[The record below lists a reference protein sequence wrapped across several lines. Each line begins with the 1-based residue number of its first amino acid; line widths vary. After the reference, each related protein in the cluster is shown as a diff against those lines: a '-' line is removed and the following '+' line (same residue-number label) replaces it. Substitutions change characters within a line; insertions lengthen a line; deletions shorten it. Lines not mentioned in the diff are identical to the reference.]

1 MTTTATATVAE
12 PKVRRRLR
20 RRPPASIRNGRA
32 LLVSVAGYG
41 FMVLFVAIL
50 GMFIGVKGVS
60 GVVPLIAVV
69 TVSIGLVCIAISR
82 LTKTRQ
88 LWSLAL
94 AVAWGGLLS
103 VVLGYLIATMGER
116 QSDADTAFFLQ
127 LFLTSPFV
135 LAVASVW
142 HFLRGARWF
151 NGEHEHRLRPE
162 ESGARPITDPLT
174 VVPDTAPAAHVEIAI
189 PVTIAAAPDGPIGT
203 TVSVLAPAPTAAVPA
218 TVAPLLTVQGLKKHF
233 PIYGGIMRKQIGTV
247 YAVDGVD
254 FEIMPGETFALV
266 GESGCGKTTLGRT
279 IIQLTQP
286 TAGRVV
292 FDGYEF
298 EDVDPEDMRP
308 LRRRMQ
314 IIFQDPFGSL
324 NPRMPVSDIIGEGLL
339 AQGMT
344 DRTARDKRV
353 EDALELVGLRREY
366 TRRYPHEFSGGQRQ
380 RIGVARALALGPDFI
395 VADEPVSALDVSI
408 QSQVLNLLLDLKRD
422 LKLTY
427 LFISHNLSVV
437 QYFSD
442 RVGVMYLGK
451 LVEVGSVEQ
460 LYANPRHPY
469 TVALLSAI
477 PSPDPRQR
485 KKRLV
490 LTGDVPSPAAP
501 PSGCRFHTRCW
512 LRERLGNP
520 ENCVTRGAA
529 APRVRRAGPPG
540 VVPSRRGHQPGHR
553 GPGGRGGAGR
563 RCGGRR
569 GRVISRPQAS
579 VLLGASPRGRG
590 PAPRRRPGRGM
601 RSGPVRAVSPSA
613 VTPSVAPSARHGRGD
628 PRSRRP
634 RPGPGPWSRPSS
646 SSARRISRSRRRGPT
661 SEPPRPTRT
670 SRRCGAQRTVWRRCW
685 KRLQTQVP
693 RIADYP
699 ETAAAAKAYEAAFP
713 GHARRRDAPPR
724 LDHRRRQR
732 RGGRGQPAA
741 VGGSRE
747 VRRGPPPDRSA
758 VQRGDPDA
766 AVPGQVGARAV
777 SAPPRAVARAAER
790 AAVSASLR
798 APARRTARPRPRR
811 PRPGTPPA
819 TRCRRPPAPGST
831 RPRRRRPPGRRR

>member
-1 MTTTATATVAE
+1 M
-12 PKVRRRLR
+12 
-20 RRPPASIRNGRA
+20 
-32 LLVSVAGYG
+32 VSVAGYG
-41 FMVLFVAIL
+41 FMVLFTAIL
-50 GMFIGVKGVS
+50 GMFIGIKGVP
-60 GVVPLIAVV
+60 GVLPLIAAV
-69 TVSIGLVCIAISR
+69 TIPLGVICIGLSR
-82 LTKTRQ
+82 LTKSRQ

-94 AVAWGGLLS
+94 VVGWGGLLA
-103 VVLGYLIATMGER
+103 VVLGYLIATMGDR
-116 QSDADTAFFLQ
+116 QSDADTAFFIQ
-127 LFLTSPFV
+127 LFLLSPFV

-151 NGEHEHRLRPE
+151 NGEHESRLLPE

-174 VVPDTAPAAHVEIAI
+174 VVPETRTGRARRGRRPGGDRRPRSWTAPSGPRSCRPRPAAV
-189 PVTIAAAPDGPIGT
+189 AAP
-203 TVSVLAPAPTAAVPA
+203 
-218 TVAPLLTVQGLKKHF
+218 VAPLLTVQGLKKHF
-233 PIYGGIMRKQIGTV
+233 PIYGGIMRRQIGTV

-279 IIQLTQP
+279 IIQLTQS

-520 ENCVTRGAA
+520 ENCVTEEPQLRVFGEQGHQVSCHHAEAISQATVAQAA
-529 APRVRRAGPPG
+529 AETPA
-540 VVPSRRGHQPGHR
+540 VVP
-553 GPGGRGGAGR
+553 
-563 RCGGRR
+563 
-569 GRVISRPQAS
+569 
-579 VLLGASPRGRG
+579 
-590 PAPRRRPGRGM
+590 
-601 RSGPVRAVSPSA
+601 
-613 VTPSVAPSARHGRGD
+613 
-628 PRSRRP
+628 
-634 RPGPGPWSRPSS
+634 
-646 SSARRISRSRRRGPT
+646 
-661 SEPPRPTRT
+661 
-670 SRRCGAQRTVWRRCW
+670 
-685 KRLQTQVP
+685 
-693 RIADYP
+693 
-699 ETAAAAKAYEAAFP
+699 
-713 GHARRRDAPPR
+713 
-724 LDHRRRQR
+724 
-732 RGGRGQPAA
+732 
-741 VGGSRE
+741 
-747 VRRGPPPDRSA
+747 
-758 VQRGDPDA
+758 
-766 AVPGQVGARAV
+766 
-777 SAPPRAVARAAER
+777 AVAE
-790 AAVSASLR
+790 
-798 APARRTARPRPRR
+798 
-811 PRPGTPPA
+811 GE
-819 TRCRRPPAPGST
+819 
-831 RPRRRRPPGRRR
+831 